1 MNTAGLLLFVLIG
14 LFVVWLCHKA
24 DGDYIEAN
32 PDDMTKNLQD
42 YLGVND
48 DLIGVESEAD

>member
-32 PDDMTKNLQD
+32 PDDSNEIYNRNNFGKESI
-42 YLGVND
+42 D
-48 DLIGVESEAD
+48 D

>member
-24 DGDYIEAN
+24 DGDYIEADIRKAIKDN
-32 PDDMTKNLQD
+32 KDTQKCQEFSDNT
-42 YLGVND
+42 
-48 DLIGVESEAD
+48 